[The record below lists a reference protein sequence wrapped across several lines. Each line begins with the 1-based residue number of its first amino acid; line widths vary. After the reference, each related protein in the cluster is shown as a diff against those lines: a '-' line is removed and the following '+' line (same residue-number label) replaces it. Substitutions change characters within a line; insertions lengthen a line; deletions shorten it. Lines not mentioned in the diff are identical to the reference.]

1 MPFTKFEFCCDMFDE
16 LTEKLDEE
24 YEEVSD
30 SWKCQEDIIDWL
42 EEFFNYNG
50 NNNNSIY
57 YLSDYETYLNK
68 MMTKYDDI
76 ISWLNDEDRLDD
88 VKASELTKNLI
99 FKNVLYL
106 VCKETCDNYAD
117 SIVEDFNKF
126 ED

>member
-57 YLSDYETYLNK
+57 YFSVF
-68 MMTKYDDI
+68 I
-76 ISWLNDEDRLDD
+76 EDRRM
-88 VKASELTKNLI
+88 KMI
-99 FKNVLYL
+99 FFEWIPFTNEKQLFCPSVCVSNTLKLVGFLRSKCYLLY
-106 VCKETCDNYAD
+106 CY
-117 SIVEDFNKF
+117 FR
-126 ED
+126 